1 MLDLLVCSLIDL
13 HDKQL
18 LKAQSKAIF
27 HAIISDNFLTSCQN
41 SSLALLF
48 TKRRLTM

>member
-18 LKAQSKAIF
+18 HKAQSKAKI
-27 HAIISDNFLTSCQN
+27 HANISDNYLNSCQN
-41 SSLALLF
+41 SS
-48 TKRRLTM
+48 